1 GRRGV
6 SLQDAAR
13 DVRLRALAA
22 LARAHGAGKV
32 ALGHQ
37 ADDQAET
44 VLYRIVRGT
53 GVAGL
58 TGIPYRRDV
67 SAGGAGAITLV
78 RPLLDVTRAQILRYL
93 RLRSIPFVDD

>member
-1 GRRGV
+1 MTGAGMLATLRGTIE
-6 SLQDAAR
+6 
-13 DVRLRALAA
+13 RLE
-22 LARAHGAGKV
+22 AHGEAYRLDRV

-58 TGIPYRRDV
+58 AGIPYRRDPF
-67 SAGGAGAITLV
+67 V

-93 RLRSIPFVDD
+93 RRRSREPNRPRSPLSSG